1 LIKRTLGR
9 SSTRKALML
18 IAPAA
23 VLAAFVA
30 VGPSFAGSFLTHKEA
45 VKTFIKRTEA
55 AATYLNKDDAAS
67 TYLSQKDAGKTL
79 KGYVPA
85 ATAPIFRG
93 AASSVPVGPI
103 FSTTPFMIPNARL
116 TYQTESTTNLL
127 ATFSAQT
134 QCTADTNGLGCPIQ
148 FVIDGQAGPK
158 MNLGTA
164 STATPAAAADTH
176 TVSQVGVV
184 TPGKHTVE
192 IRYAGVTGA
201 ANASIGFKIL
211 SWNIAVQ
218 AYPDPVDEEAT
229 DEG

>member
-1 LIKRTLGR
+1 LIV
-9 SSTRKALML
+9 

-23 VLAAFVA
+23 VLAAAVA
-30 VGPSFAGSFLTHKEA
+30 VGPSFATSFLTEKQA
-45 VKTFIKRTEA
+45 AKTFVKQREA
-55 AATYLNKDDAAS
+55 AATYLNKADASA
-67 TYLSQKDAGKTL
+67 TYESQKDAAAAL

-85 ATAPIFRG
+85 ATAPVFRG
-93 AASSVPVGPI
+93 AASSVAVGPI
-103 FSTTPFMIPNARL
+103 FSTTPYTIPDARL
-116 TYQTESTTNLL
+116 TYKTESTTDLL

-134 QCTADTNGLGCPIQ
+134 QCTAQTAGLGCPIQ

-158 MNLGTA
+158 MNLGTT
-164 STATPAAAADTH
+164 STGSPAVAADTH

-201 ANASIGFKIL
+201 ANASIGFKVL

-218 AYPDPVDEEAT
+218 AYPEPVDAEAT

>member
-1 LIKRTLGR
+1 LV
-9 SSTRKALML
+9 

-23 VLAAFVA
+23 VLAAAVA
-30 VGPSFAGSFLTHKEA
+30 VGPSFASSFLTQKQA
-45 VKTFIKRTEA
+45 AKTFLKRSE
-55 AATYLNKDDAAS
+55 AAS
-67 TYLSQKDAGKTL
+67 TYLDKTDAAATYESQKDAAKQL
-79 KGYVPA
+79 KGYAPA

-93 AASSVPVGPI
+93 AASSVVVGPI
-103 FSTTPFMIPNARL
+103 FSTTPYTIPDARL
-116 TYQTESTTNLL
+116 TYKTESTTDIL

-158 MNLGTA
+158 INLGTA

-176 TVSQVGVV
+176 TASQVGVV

-201 ANASIGFKIL
+201 ANASIGFKVL
-211 SWNIAVQ
+211 SWNLAVQ
-218 AYPDPVDEEAT
+218 AYPGPVAEET
-229 DEG
+229 SEG